1 VNQEGSFPSAVHGG
15 IAHLTSGQVAPAE
28 GASAPP
34 TPAIA
39 SSTMWN
45 DELLVNK
52 LTCFNKLRQA
62 ELIMLSANVP
72 SCTPSS

>member
-1 VNQEGSFPSAVHGG
+1 MVHGG

-28 GASAPP
+28 AASAPP

-39 SSTMWN
+39 RSTIWN

-52 LTCFNKLRQA
+52 VTRAQTTCGMR
-62 ELIMLSANVP
+62 S
-72 SCTPSS
+72 